1 MLVLLVPVVYKDLR
15 VLKERKDKWVTL
27 EDTEKRVI
35 QAYLVQ
41 WDHQGSL

>member
-1 MLVLLVPVVYKDLR
+1 MVLLVPVVCKDLQ
-15 VLKERKDKWVTL
+15 VLKEGKDKWDTL
-27 EDTEKRVI
+27 EDMEKRAI